1 MTVGP
6 VAATAIGRCAM
17 GFKADVRVYSSFE
30 EENAAEHQRLREMTP
45 EERLRE
51 FSVLQMR
58 RWGETWGEQPIE
70 KRVTWER
77 VAW

>member
-1 MTVGP
+1 
-6 VAATAIGRCAM
+6 
-17 GFKADVRVYSSFE
+17 
-30 EENAAEHQRLREMTP
+30 
-45 EERLRE
+45 LRE